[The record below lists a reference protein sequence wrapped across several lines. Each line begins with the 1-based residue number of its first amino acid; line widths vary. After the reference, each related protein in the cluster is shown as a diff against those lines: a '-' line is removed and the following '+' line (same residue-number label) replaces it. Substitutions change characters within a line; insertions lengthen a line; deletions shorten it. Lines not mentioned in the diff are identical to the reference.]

1 MRRSGAILGL
11 CLALGGCGPA
21 DPPATDAPAPVL
33 AAPVAEA
40 APAAPTPA
48 ADLRW
53 PVDAPLHAGMLR
65 IRTATEA
72 LEHAEH
78 GHLDAAQ
85 VGALAGEIES
95 ATQRIFAE
103 CKLEPDADA
112 ALHPL
117 LARVLTAGRALRA
130 KPDDLAPVGEL
141 REVLRLYPLRFSDPD
156 WSRRPT
162 P

>member
-1 MRRSGAILGL
+1 MRRSGWILGL
-11 CLALGGCGPA
+11 CLALAGCGRAQAPTA
-21 DPPATDAPAPVL
+21 DAPE
-33 AAPVAEA
+33 AAAAEA
-40 APAAPTPA
+40 KVAPAALVPPA
-48 ADLRW
+48 APPRW

-72 LEHAEH
+72 LENAEH
-78 GHLDAAQ
+78 GRLDATQTA
-85 VGALAGEIES
+85 VLASEIES

-117 LARVLTAGRALRA
+117 LARVLAASRDLRA

-141 REVLRLYPLRFSDPD
+141 REVLRLYPLRFNDPE
-156 WSRRPT
+156 WPRTPT